1 MDWGHAFHP
10 ITTALCYNTCR
21 MKKPFDNL
29 SDRIL
34 YAFRVVILNHNYARD
49 LKRIRK
55 TVARRKLRIA
65 FLVSEVAKWKAQG
78 IFDLMAESDLF
89 EPFIATMELT
99 RNWKLPIPQLKQM
112 QAAKVEYFRSRGM
125 KAVDIWKYGTKD
137 TISAAQLDADIVFYQ
152 QPWDLPNRMKPLALS
167 RRSLTFYFPYS
178 TPNRWLPSLDL
189 GHKLHHFLYGYIV
202 INEELAALYERMKKD
217 YGGAATFSSQLLPF
231 GHPALDGIPFD
242 DDSNDAGRC
251 VIYAPHWSIQ
261 YGGLNPPLK
270 YATFLENGRAILEF
284 AKAHREVKWAFK
296 PHPDLMQTLVR
307 QGAWTQEE
315 VDDYCRQWQEI
326 GEACY
331 DAEDSYRKLFA
342 RSRALI
348 TDCGSFL
355 SEYGCTGKP
364 IIRLIC
370 RNLNVEPH
378 PAVKALYAQYYN
390 VRNLDEMYAAF
401 KTVILSNRDPKRDD
415 RRRELVQANL
425 AGHNV
430 ARRIYDY
437 LCDLV
442 KPK

>member
-1 MDWGHAFHP
+1 MKSHSLEH
-10 ITTALCYNTCR
+10 LC
-21 MKKPFDNL
+21 
-29 SDRIL
+29 DRVQFAIRATIL
-34 YAFRVVILNHNYARD
+34 KINYARA
-49 LKRIRK
+49 LRRIRK
-55 TVARRKLRIA
+55 ASATRKLKVA

-78 IFDLMAESDLF
+78 IFDLMRDSEQF
-89 EPFIATMELT
+89 EPFIAVMELT
-99 RNWKLPIPQLKQM
+99 RNWKLPIPQLRQM
-112 QAAKVEYFRSRGM
+112 ASEKVEYFRARGM
-125 KAVDIWKYGTKD
+125 KAVDIWQYGTKD
-137 TISAAQLDADIVFYQ
+137 TLTARQLDADIVFYQ
-152 QPWDLPNRMKPLALS
+152 QPWDLPNNMKPLALS
-167 RRSLTFYFPYS
+167 RRALTFYFPYS
-178 TPNRWLPSLDL
+178 TPNRWMPKLDL

-217 YGGAATFSSQLLPF
+217 FYGAASFASRLLPF

-242 DDSNDAGRC
+242 DGSDDASRC

-261 YGGLNPPLK
+261 FGGLNPPLK
-270 YATFLENGRAILEF
+270 YSTFLENGRAILEF
-284 AKAHREVKWAFK
+284 AKAHREIKWAFK
-296 PHPDLMQTLVR
+296 PHPDLMTTLVR

-315 VDDYCRQWQEI
+315 VDDYCRQWAEI

-370 RNLNVEPH
+370 HNLNVEPH
-378 PAVKALYAQYYN
+378 PAVKSLYAQYYN
-390 VRNLDEMYAAF
+390 VRNLEEMYAAF
-401 KTVILSNRDPKRDD
+401 ETVVLSNRDPKRAD
-415 RRRELVQANL
+415 RRRELERANL

-437 LCDLV
+437 LSDLV
-442 KPK
+442 RAK